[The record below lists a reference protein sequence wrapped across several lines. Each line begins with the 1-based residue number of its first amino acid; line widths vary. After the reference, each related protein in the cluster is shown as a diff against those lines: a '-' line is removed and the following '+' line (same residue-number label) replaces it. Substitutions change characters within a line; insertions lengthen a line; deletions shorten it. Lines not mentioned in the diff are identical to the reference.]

1 MLDTDGCFPSCFDLQ
16 FHGSSNTDQLVRIAR
31 VLGSQGLH
39 DYLETYEMSMPQEFT
54 GLIPKG
60 NGWKPKP
67 WSKFVTEEN
76 QKWLSTEAI
85 EFLDSLLQYGPLL
98 TFWSIRVGI
107 ARC

>member
-1 MLDTDGCFPSCFDLQ
+1 M
-16 FHGSSNTDQLVRIAR
+16 
-31 VLGSQGLH
+31 LGSQGLH
-39 DYLETYEMSMPQEFT
+39 DYLETYEMAMPQEFA

-85 EFLDSLLQYGPLL
+85 EFLDSLLQYAPPPFHHVHPCVAL
-98 TFWSIRVGI
+98 
-107 ARC
+107 A